1 MVGLALY
8 CYVLFYPQQRTE
20 FRIFADALQLSL
32 YDVFNI
38 LFHLII
44 VELYGGFHL
53 RLVGCVILEIGYQRY
68 GLIGGCLCCHILGVH
83 HNLGMKNLLV
93 DALVEIVADG
103 TDKHSLRQSGNL
115 TRRNKRIH
123 LRVDRVAHIL
133 TVDAH
138 GLPLLENLAE
148 PL

>member
-32 YDVFNI
+32 HNVLYI

-53 RLVGCVILEIGYQRY
+53 RLVRRVVLKIGYQRNR
-68 GLIGGCLCCHILGVH
+68 LAKATSAPTPLA
-83 HNLGMKNLLV
+83 KFS
-93 DALVEIVADG
+93 ALA
-103 TDKHSLRQSGNL
+103 
-115 TRRNKRIH
+115 
-123 LRVDRVAHIL
+123 
-133 TVDAH
+133 
-138 GLPLLENLAE
+138 LPAAVTKS
-148 PL
+148 